1 MGCIANTGACDDLT
15 GAGILYGACIA
26 RIALLILTKVQ
37 LKLVV
42 WQIKPNF
49 KCSTK
54 ITKVRQIVLHLVH
67 VIPLQPIQH
76 VSSRLRTTILLEGRL
91 WEPAWHFAPMQLMNA
106 TSMKLF
112 AGLTVLEVTQTQQTP
127 ITRPTPLLA
136 LVQLIP
142 VPVLQLPTPTLMLEL
157 LPILMLELQQRQL
170 KVQAVILRHRFL
182 H

>member
-26 RIALLILTKVQ
+26 RIDYYNSVK
-37 LKLVV
+37 
-42 WQIKPNF
+42 N
-49 KCSTK
+49 CSFDTDESAAQACGLANQ
-54 ITKVRQIVLHLVH
+54 TKVRQIVLHLVH